1 MTQRYVIIGSGIA
14 GLSAID
20 VLRARDAGA
29 DITLIAEEPHGFY
42 SRPGLAYYLTDTVP
56 ENQLFPRTPAELR
69 DLRIHWLKA
78 QATHLIPEAHQVI
91 LSSGQT
97 LTYDRVLL
105 ATGSRAVPPDF
116 PGGDLDGVVKLDNL
130 DDARHILKLAKR
142 GRSAVVVGGGITAL
156 ELVEGLLSRR
166 LKTHYF
172 LRGDR
177 YWGNVL
183 DETESRIVESRL
195 KQEGVV
201 IHYHTQVKQAIGK
214 NGKLIGAET
223 TAGETVTCHMLAV
236 AIGTR
241 PRVELARDAGLKL
254 DRGILVDEFMQTSAP
269 DVYAAGDVAQ
279 VRDPRS
285 GQAILDTLW
294 SAALAQGRAAGASMA
309 GDRAPYLKSVAL
321 NVTRLAGLT
330 TTIIGAVGTGRDE
343 DLVTIAR
350 GDSEAWRVTPDA
362 WVVAETEDVN
372 RIRLLIG
379 ERTIVGAVVM
389 GDQTASRPLHRLIEA
404 QADITPVRATLAA
417 NGASALPLI
426 MNLYRQSKQA
436 QHAPNL

>member
-1 MTQRYVIIGSGIA
+1 MTQRYVIIGSGMA

-20 VLRARDAGA
+20 ALRERDTRA
-29 DITLIAEEPHGFY
+29 DITLVAEEPHGFY
-42 SRPGLAYYLTDTVP
+42 SRPGLAYYLTDTIP
-56 ENQLFPRTPAELR
+56 EKQLFPRTQGELR
-69 DLRIHWLKA
+69 DLRVNWLKT
-78 QATHLIPEAHQVI
+78 QATRLLPDAHQVI
-91 LSSGQT
+91 LANGST
-97 LTYDRVLL
+97 LTYDRLLL

-116 PGGDLDGVVKLDNL
+116 TGGDLQGVVKLDNL
-130 DDARHILKLAKR
+130 DDARHILKLSKR
-142 GRSAVVVGGGITAL
+142 GRTAVVVGGGITAL

-195 KQEGVV
+195 KHEGV
-201 IHYHTQVKQAIGK
+201 ILHYHTQVKLALGK
-214 NGKLIGAET
+214 KGKLIGVET
-223 TAGETVTCHMLAV
+223 TTGETVSCDVLAI

-241 PRVELARDAGLKL
+241 PRVELVREAGLKL
-254 DRGILVDEFMQTSAP
+254 DRGVLVDEFMQTSAP

-279 VRDPRS
+279 VHDPRS
-285 GQAILDTLW
+285 GRSVLDTLW
-294 SAALAQGRAAGASMA
+294 SAALAQGRAAGANMA

-379 ERTIVGAVVM
+379 ERAIVGAVVM

-404 QADITPVRATLAA
+404 QVDIMPIRAALVA

-426 MNLYRQSKQA
+426 MNFYRQWIHA